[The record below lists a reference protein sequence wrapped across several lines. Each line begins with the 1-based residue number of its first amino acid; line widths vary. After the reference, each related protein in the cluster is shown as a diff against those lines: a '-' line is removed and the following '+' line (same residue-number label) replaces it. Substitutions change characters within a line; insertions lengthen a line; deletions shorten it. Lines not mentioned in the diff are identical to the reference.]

1 MKFPEARIVLCKC
14 QEGRKLFGI
23 RMEQCENYWNAT
35 WAFPIKESSAKR
47 ENYDETEITGGVRFL
62 DEFPGCPYCHTH
74 KFVVCGTCGKLNCN
88 PGIKGIFTC
97 EWCGAQG
104 ELGGYDG
111 AGIKS
116 GSDL

>member
-1 MKFPEARIVLCKC
+1 MIFPEARIVLCKC
-14 QEGRKLFGI
+14 QEGRRLIGI

-35 WAFPIKESSAKR
+35 WAFPIKESVAKR
-47 ENYDETEITGGVRFL
+47 ENYDETEIVGGIRFAN
-62 DEFPGCPYCHTH
+62 EFPGCPYCHTH

-88 PGIKGIFTC
+88 PGIIGIFTC

-104 ELGGYDG
+104 ELESYGG

-116 GSDL
+116 GEDL

>member
-1 MKFPEARIVLCKC
+1 MIFPEARIVLCKC
-14 QEGRKLFGI
+14 QEGKKIFGI
-23 RMEQCENYWNAT
+23 RVEQLEQNWKAT
-35 WAFPIKESSAKR
+35 WAFPIKEASAKR
-47 ENYDETEITGGVRFL
+47 ENYDETEIQGGLVFS

-97 EWCGAQG
+97 EWCGAKG

-116 GSDL
+116 GGDL